1 MPQQLNFASYEQPA
15 PANIKHPT
23 PDVWYNRYGGFIIET
38 KWNPEKRQYEA
49 IYHPYDYPNI
59 SLMPNE

>member
-1 MPQQLNFASYEQPA
+1 MNSQLQQIL
-15 PANIKHPT
+15 K